1 MVTVSMSGLT
11 EVDLSKLEAS
21 VTDWKS
27 VVDKLDTLATRAE
40 GGLRARAESARWAGV
55 NSDVTRE
62 FVRKTA
68 KEFRDA
74 HAEAESIYKVLDDA
88 HRELVAVQKKLRTAL
103 DEEAPALGVKVY
115 EYGSQGEGPVIHVFF
130 PHDRTTD
137 DTRTEEELGK
147 AHELATRIAN
157 LVAHGQEIDASV
169 ARALAKSHGSDAH
182 DFGHETYT
190 SLDDAEQQRA
200 TELAGLG
207 TRMSDRQLAEFN
219 SIIKWN
225 AKNPDF
231 STAFY
236 ASLGGPEKLLEFYG
250 RMSLDGTEGDGK
262 KRLELT
268 RQLQRNLG
276 TALATATDPDNKA
289 HLPSSWG
296 ERFRKL
302 GTKPIELYPGATTLP
317 FGYQILGGLLRY
329 GRYDPRF
336 ISPIAEHIVQ
346 LHHKNPDFF
355 MRNKP
360 MPGGADTNWGFNP
373 SGKDGA
379 GYDPLTS
386 VLEGLGH
393 SPEAAKK
400 FFSDDIRP
408 TVYNEDGTVKKGAA
422 LGYTYFDE
430 LTKKD
435 VEWAPDSLAAP
446 GSDAAAHAREG
457 GPDALG
463 HALEAA
469 TLGHSYDDPAP
480 TLRRDSVSAAV
491 MAKVVET
498 YGDPERIQDPLAD
511 SLGRMGAG
519 YIDDLNWALNENRT
533 DSLYYPANSTGHAQF
548 GDGNAIKFLSAV
560 GQHPDGYSEISTA
573 QQVYGTTAL
582 EAQVHDGHINQ
593 PHAREVVRTGAEIQG
608 ILDQSRADQVRAEGL
623 ARDEAYNKSLEKK
636 AGWIQFGAGV
646 GIAAGA
652 AFLPPVAAAGVAGT
666 LIPVFTDAGTGAIG
680 QQIANVISDGAET
693 MQHDSAAS
701 VHQQTSE
708 VYRVGHK
715 AAAAP
720 MESFMRNHGIRHDDD
735 GFGQDLEEALN
746 SGYVKGTDGESQRGV
761 LPNA

>member
-1 MVTVSMSGLT
+1 MSGLA
-11 EVDLSKLEAS
+11 EVDLSRLEAS

-27 VVDKLDTLATRAE
+27 VVDRLDDLATKAE
-40 GGLRARAESARWAGV
+40 EGLRAKAENARWAGI

-74 HAEAESIYKVLDDA
+74 HAEAGSIYKLLDDA
-88 HRELVAVQKKLRTAL
+88 HTELVAVQKKLKTAL
-103 DEEAPALGVKVY
+103 EQEAPALGVKV
-115 EYGSQGEGPVIHVFF
+115 EDYGDQGEGPVIHVFF

-137 DTRTEEELGK
+137 DTHTDEELGK

-157 LVAHGQEIDASV
+157 LVAHAQEIDASV
-169 ARALAKSHGSDAH
+169 ARALTRSHGGDAH
-182 DFGHETYT
+182 NFGHETYT

-207 TRMSDRQLAEFN
+207 TKMNDRQLAEFN
-219 SIIKWN
+219 SLMKWN

-236 ASLGGPEKLLEFYG
+236 KTLGGPDEVLEFYG
-250 RMSLDGTEGDGK
+250 RMALDGTEGDDK

-268 RQLQRNLG
+268 RQLQRNMG
-276 TALATATDPDNKA
+276 TALATATDPDNSA
-289 HLPSSWG
+289 HLPPAWA

-302 GTKPIELYPGATTLP
+302 GTKRIELYPGATNLP

-329 GRYDPRF
+329 GDYDPRF
-336 ISPIAEHIVQ
+336 IGPIAEHVVQ
-346 LHHKNPDFF
+346 LQHKNPDFF
-355 MRNKP
+355 IGNKP
-360 MPGGADTNWGFNP
+360 TAGGADTDWGFNP

-400 FFSDDIRP
+400 FFSDDLRP
-408 TVYNEDGTVKKGAA
+408 TVYNEDGAIKAGAT
-422 LGYTYFDE
+422 LDYTYFDE

-435 VEWAPDSLAAP
+435 FEWAPDSLVAP

-469 TLGHSYDDPAP
+469 TLGHSYDDPTP
-480 TLRRDSVSAAV
+480 TLNRDGISAAI

-498 YGDPERIQDPLAD
+498 YGDPEKIQDPLAD

-519 YIDDLNWALNENRT
+519 YIDDLDWALNENRT
-533 DSLYYPANSTGHAQF
+533 DSLYYPTGPGGHAQF
-548 GDGNAIKFLSAV
+548 GESNAIKFLSAA
-560 GQHPDGYSEISTA
+560 GQHPDGYAEVSTA

-582 EAQVHDGHINQ
+582 EAQFHGGHINQ
-593 PHAREVVRTGAEIQG
+593 PHAREVVRTGAEVQG
-608 ILDQSRADQVRAEGL
+608 ILDQSRADQIKAEGL
-623 ARDEAYNKSLEKK
+623 ARDEAYNNSLAKK
-636 AGWIQFGAGV
+636 AGWIQFGTGV

-680 QQIANVISDGAET
+680 QQIANVISDNAET
-693 MQHDSAAS
+693 MQHDSANS
-701 VHQQTSE
+701 VHRQTSE
-708 VYRVGHK
+708 VYRVGQK

-720 MESFMRNHGIRHDDD
+720 MESFMRNYGIRHDDD

-746 SGYVKGTDGESQRGV
+746 SGYVKGTNGESQRGV
-761 LPNA
+761 LPDA